1 MDKLSSFVIA
11 IIVAFFGVLF
21 ITKKKIVEHFLPP
34 MAVSVDRVAAPN
46 KAFADKG
53 LFWSVPGTFQPTVT
67 PRSASVQYGSQ
78 LVNRLPDEKHLAF
91 NGNSPFANPGVPT
104 SNGDFMQPVTFD
116 RFMYANKKSRR
127 RTGGD
132 PIRGDL
138 PIIPQNTGWFRPSV
152 QPHLDLKEGALSVLG
167 GFDNETNSSLA
178 ALMKASSGNSMS
190 TFGGVSFSGADSDMS
205 NFGEHFST
213 LQKHSADTQQMPDG
227 ISRRMSEL
235 PQMQSR
241 ANSAFLGNTINS
253 DPSFTSDK
261 YVSFNGPDGSVV
273 VNRM

>member
-1 MDKLSSFVIA
+1 MEKFSSLIIA
-11 IIVAFFGVLF
+11 LIFAFLGLMF
-21 ITKKKIVEHFLPP
+21 ITKKKIVENFLPP

-46 KAFADKG
+46 KDFADKG

-78 LVNRLPDEKHLAF
+78 MVNNLPNEKHLAF
-91 NGNSPFANPGVPT
+91 NGKSPFANNGVPT

-138 PIIPQNTGWFRPSV
+138 PIVPQNTGWFRPSV
-152 QPHLDLKEGALSVLG
+152 QPHLDLKEGALTVLG
-167 GFDNETNSSLA
+167 GFDNETNASLA
-178 ALMKASSGNSMS
+178 ALMKASSGNSMA
-190 TFGGVSFSGADSDMS
+190 TFGGVAFSGSDSATT
-205 NFGEHFST
+205 NFGEHFRNSAST
-213 LQKHSADTQQMPDG
+213 KQIPDG
-227 ISRRMSEL
+227 VMRRMSEL
-235 PQMQSR
+235 PQLQSR

-253 DPSFTSDK
+253 DPSFMSDK
-261 YVSFNGPDGSVV
+261 YVSFNAPDGTVV